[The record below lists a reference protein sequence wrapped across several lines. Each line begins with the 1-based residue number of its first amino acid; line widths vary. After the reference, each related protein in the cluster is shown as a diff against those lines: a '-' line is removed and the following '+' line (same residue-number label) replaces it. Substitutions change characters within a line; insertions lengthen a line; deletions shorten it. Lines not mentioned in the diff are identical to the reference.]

1 MIATTIV
8 ILVVVLVAISGTD
21 AKLAGS
27 TKHDVKRGKDA
38 ARAIRSQFLDL
49 ANNPMATKVE
59 SHMKTAAVAS
69 RFEAAS
75 TERPYVSFMVFSH
88 SSCSMDSLQTASVMQ
103 TNKCTLAGDV
113 DDFSTSNKAEYEW
126 SSVSSTAAGTA
137 TLNVYTMRGHCQ
149 SSGATV
155 VGALTYTYPTTC
167 FSHGNMYAMVSITD
181 SLPSFPAVPALVIK

>member
-8 ILVVVLVAISGTD
+8 ILVVILVAVAGTD

-27 TKHDVKRGKDA
+27 MKHDVKRGKNA
-38 ARAIRSQFLDL
+38 ARAIRNQFLDL

-59 SHMKTAAVAS
+59 SHMKAAAVAS

-75 TERPYVSFMVFSH
+75 TERPYVSFMVFTAPT
-88 SSCSMDSLQTASVMQ
+88 CPTDSLQTASVMQ
-103 TNKCTLAGDV
+103 TNKCTFVGDA
-113 DDFSTSNKAEYEW
+113 DDESTSNKDVYQL
-126 SSVSSTAAGTA
+126 SSVSTSAAGTV
-137 TLNVYTMRGHCQ
+137 TLNVYTTSGHCR

-155 VGALTYTYPTTC
+155 VDAWTYTYPTTC

-181 SLPSFPAVPALVIK
+181 TLPSFPAVPALVIK